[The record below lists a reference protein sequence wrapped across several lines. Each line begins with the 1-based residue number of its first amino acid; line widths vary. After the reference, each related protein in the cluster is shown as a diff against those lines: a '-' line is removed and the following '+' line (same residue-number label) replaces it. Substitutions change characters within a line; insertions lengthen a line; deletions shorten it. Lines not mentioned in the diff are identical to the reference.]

1 MPKIAP
7 VSDLRN
13 YNKVLDQVEP
23 CSPVYLTVNGRGKYM
38 ISLIE
43 DNDVYDEERSMLKL
57 LHELDLG
64 KKSGEEEGYIPA
76 EEVKA
81 IFKDKGYDV

>member
-1 MPKIAP
+1 MLKIAP

-13 YNKVLDQVEP
+13 YNKILELVENG
-23 CSPVYLTVNGRGKYM
+23 SPVYLTVNGRGKYV

-43 DNDVYDEERSMLKL
+43 DNEAYDEEKNMLKL

-64 KKSGEEEGYIPA
+64 RKSGEENGYLTSDEI
-76 EEVKA
+76 KS
-81 IFKDKGYDV
+81 IFKEKGYDL